1 MTTLRCQAMPMT
13 AMRCPGSLLA
23 SAMPSELAC
32 VSHLAGAT
40 HGKKIAIIENEFGD
54 TAIDDKLLAKN
65 SKFSTDEDIVEVLN
79 GCMCCSVRQDLV
91 AVLEKLAARTAKG
104 ELHLDAILIETTGMA
119 DPAPVA
125 QTFLVH
131 EAIAEFARLDGIVTL
146 VIN

>member
-1 MTTLRCQAMPMT
+1 MPEEVSKPDTRVPVTVLTGYLGSGKTTLVNHILT
-13 AMRCPGSLLA
+13 DKS
-23 SAMPSELAC
+23 
-32 VSHLAGAT
+32 

-104 ELHLDAILIETTGMA
+104 ELGLGLG
-119 DPAPVA
+119 
-125 QTFLVH
+125 
-131 EAIAEFARLDGIVTL
+131 
-146 VIN
+146 

>member
-1 MTTLRCQAMPMT
+1 MT

-23 SAMPSELAC
+23 FAMPSELAF

-104 ELHLDAILIETTGMA
+104 ELGLGLG
-119 DPAPVA
+119 
-125 QTFLVH
+125 
-131 EAIAEFARLDGIVTL
+131 
-146 VIN
+146 

>member
-13 AMRCPGSLLA
+13 AMRCPGSLFA

-32 VSHLAGAT
+32 VSHLTGAT

-54 TAIDDKLLAKN
+54 TAIDDKLIKKN

-104 ELHLDAILIETTGMA
+104 ELGLGLG
-119 DPAPVA
+119 
-125 QTFLVH
+125 
-131 EAIAEFARLDGIVTL
+131 
-146 VIN
+146 

>member
-1 MTTLRCQAMPMT
+1 MT

-104 ELHLDAILIETTGMA
+104 ELGLGLG
-119 DPAPVA
+119 
-125 QTFLVH
+125 
-131 EAIAEFARLDGIVTL
+131 
-146 VIN
+146 